1 MDSGC
6 FLLVLLFTCML
17 AESENIFFLHELIH
31 FKIAPWLKTAH
42 SGCCRWFRDE
52 QQESGDSGG
61 LCDVAEGG
69 TKSKVYSLGCI
80 LCVKSHSVV
89 F

>member
-31 FKIAPWLKTAH
+31 FKIARWLKTAH
-42 SGCCRWFRDE
+42 SGCCGWFRDE
-52 QQESGDSGG
+52 QQESGDIAG
-61 LCDVAEGG
+61 VYVMWQ
-69 TKSKVYSLGCI
+69 KVEQRARFTVLDAFFRK
-80 LCVKSHSVV
+80 LV
-89 F
+89 